1 MEIKSMRDLP
11 AFINSGKINTDEG
24 FRTLTSFLTKDSSKV
39 RENGGVV
46 DGTGHDG
53 ITEIIAEQG
62 TDEFLEQRARS
73 AATIWW
79 REKGMTDCTP

>member
-11 AFINSGKINTDEG
+11 NFINSGKINTDEG
-24 FRTLTSFLTKDSSKV
+24 FKTLTNFLTKDSSKV
-39 RENGGVV
+39 RENGGIV

-53 ITEIIAEQG
+53 ITEILAEAG

-73 AATIWW
+73 AAAI
-79 REKGMTDCTP
+79 